1 MAEIVL
7 ELSKT
12 KNANCV
18 FMLLQGRP
26 ETFDAAAAAAVM
38 SCNSD
43 ADVSDAAL
51 LGRDGMYSQQ
61 LLSSQV
67 ESLPCSNKDEVA
79 SASSGSYD
87 MARLDLDSD
96 SGSSSYVR
104 GVVNSLTSDM
114 LRPTAGSPTKLSQE
128 DDDDVDDEVA
138 ETAESGLQDYVD

>member
-1 MAEIVL
+1 
-7 ELSKT
+7 
-12 KNANCV
+12 
-18 FMLLQGRP
+18 
-26 ETFDAAAAAAVM
+26 M